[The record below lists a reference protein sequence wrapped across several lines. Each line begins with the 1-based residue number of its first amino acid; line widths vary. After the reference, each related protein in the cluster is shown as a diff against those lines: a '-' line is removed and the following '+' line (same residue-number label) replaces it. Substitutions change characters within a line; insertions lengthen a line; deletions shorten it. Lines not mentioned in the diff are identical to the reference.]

1 MSEFDTRLIKAISN
15 ALLVC
20 EADSSLVITSTVI
33 SDIAQV
39 VADKVKLEYAGGV
52 ISPDEMNGVSS
63 LVFNAIADKK
73 FFDWEMPTLTGYTA
87 EEFGEIAHKLRKSVD
102 ITS

>member
-1 MSEFDTRLIKAISN
+1 LSEFDTRLIKAISN
-15 ALLVC
+15 ALLEC
-20 EADSSLVITSTVI
+20 ETDSSLVITSTVI
-33 SDIAQV
+33 SDIAKV

-63 LVFNAIADKK
+63 LVLNAIADKK

-87 EEFGEIAHKLRKSVD
+87 EEFGKIAQKLRKSVE